1 MERFRLISNFTPTGD
16 QPQAIEKL
24 VEGLNLGYKF
34 QTLLGVTGSGKT
46 FTMANVIERVQ
57 RPALV
62 ISPNK
67 ILAAQLF
74 QEFRYFFPHNAISF
88 FVSYY
93 DYYQPEA
100 YLPEIDTYIAKDA
113 RINELLDIL
122 RHGAIQNVLTR
133 RDFIVVSSVSCL
145 YGIGDPEEYQK
156 IGVTLKL
163 GERISTKNIV
173 ECLKWLQYER
183 KNNKRLKGGTYS
195 ILDKNRIF
203 FVLPNGSSAIEV
215 WIQKNEISK
224 ILRYQLKLT
233 PKEENLISFAGE
245 IVELEEIKVYPAKFY
260 LTPREKLKISIEN
273 IKKEL
278 HQRYYEL
285 VNEGKIVEAERLRER
300 TLLDIKLLEKEG
312 YCPGIENY
320 SRHLSFREPGEPP
333 YTILDYLPKDTIIF
347 IDESHLTVPQIRAMA
362 RGDRRRKE
370 TLVAYGWRLPSA
382 IDNRPLT
389 FEEFFNKDFQFIFVS
404 ATPGPYEHKVSS
416 QIVEQLIR
424 PTGILDPKIEVKPT
438 ENQVK
443 DLILE
448 IKKELSKGHRVLVL
462 VLTKRSAEH
471 LCEFL
476 LSHGIKTHYL
486 HSDIKTLKR
495 SEIIKSLRKGEIEV
509 LVGVNLLREGLDL
522 PEVSL
527 VAILDADKEGFL
539 RNETTL
545 IQAMGRAARHPEGR
559 VILYADKMTQSLEK
573 AIKETERRRKYQL
586 EYNMKNGI
594 KPQRIIKALHQTPAE
609 ILGHIEE
616 KTITKEE
623 IEAFVEIE
631 ESKL

>member
-195 ILDKNRIF
+195 LLDKERVF
-203 FVLPNGSSAIEV
+203 FVLPDGSSAIEV
-215 WIQKNEISK
+215 WVQKNKISK

-233 PKEENLISFAGE
+233 PKEESLISFAGK
-245 IVELEEIKVYPAKFY
+245 IVELDEIKVYPAKFY

-404 ATPGPYEHKVSS
+404 ATPGPYERKVSS

-424 PTGILDPKIEVKPT
+424 PTGILDPKIEIKPT

-476 LSHGIKTHYL
+476 LNHGIKTHYL

-495 SEIIKSLRKGEIEV
+495 SEIIKNLRKGEIEV

-631 ESKL
+631 ESRL

>member
-74 QEFRYFFPHNAISF
+74 QEFRYFFPRNAISF

-163 GERISTKNIV
+163 GERISTKNII

-195 ILDKNRIF
+195 ILDKERVF
-203 FVLPNGSSAIEV
+203 FVLPDGSSAIEV
-215 WIQKNEISK
+215 WVQKNKISK
-224 ILRYQLKLT
+224 ILRYQLKLA
-233 PKEENLISFAGE
+233 PKEESLISFAGE
-245 IVELEEIKVYPAKFY
+245 IVELDEIKIYPAKFY

-404 ATPGPYEHKVSS
+404 ATPGPYERKVSS

-424 PTGILDPKIEVKPT
+424 PTGILDPKIEIKPT

-448 IKKELSKGHRVLVL
+448 IKKELNKGHRVLVL

-476 LSHGIKTHYL
+476 LNHGIKTHYL

-559 VILYADKMTQSLEK
+559 VILYADKITQSLEK

-631 ESKL
+631 ESRL

>member
-1 MERFRLISNFTPTGD
+1 
-16 QPQAIEKL
+16 
-24 VEGLNLGYKF
+24 
-34 QTLLGVTGSGKT
+34 
-46 FTMANVIERVQ
+46 
-57 RPALV
+57 
-62 ISPNK
+62 
-67 ILAAQLF
+67 
-74 QEFRYFFPHNAISF
+74 
-88 FVSYY
+88 
-93 DYYQPEA
+93 
-100 YLPEIDTYIAKDA
+100 LPD
-113 RINELLDIL
+113 
-122 RHGAIQNVLTR
+122 
-133 RDFIVVSSVSCL
+133 
-145 YGIGDPEEYQK
+145 
-156 IGVTLKL
+156 
-163 GERISTKNIV
+163 
-173 ECLKWLQYER
+173 
-183 KNNKRLKGGTYS
+183 
-195 ILDKNRIF
+195 
-203 FVLPNGSSAIEV
+203 GSSAIEV
-215 WIQKNEISK
+215 WIQKNKISK
-224 ILRYQLKLT
+224 ILRYQLKLA
-233 PKEENLISFAGE
+233 PKEESLISFAGE
-245 IVELEEIKVYPAKFY
+245 IVELDEIKIYPAKFY

-404 ATPGPYEHKVSS
+404 ATPGPYERKVSS

-424 PTGILDPKIEVKPT
+424 PTGILDPKIEIKPT

-448 IKKELSKGHRVLVL
+448 IKKELNKGHRVLVL

-476 LSHGIKTHYL
+476 LNHGIKTHYL

-631 ESKL
+631 ESRL